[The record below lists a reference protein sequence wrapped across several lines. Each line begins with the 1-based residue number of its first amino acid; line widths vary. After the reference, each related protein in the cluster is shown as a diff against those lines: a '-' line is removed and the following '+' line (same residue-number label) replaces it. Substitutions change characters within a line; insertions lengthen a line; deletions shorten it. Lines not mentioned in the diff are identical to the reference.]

1 MRIIMGAWIAYSC
14 TKQPLFIIDIQS
26 RGIFL
31 LDTNSQ
37 SFIGCT
43 AFLEF
48 INFALNPRI
57 RVKIVFRVLGSQTYK
72 VSNRLILFSGVHT
85 FSGNLISP

>member
-26 RGIFL
+26 RVIFL

-48 INFALNPRI
+48 NFALNPRI
-57 RVKIVFRVLGSQTYK
+57 RVKIVFRVLGSQTYE
-72 VSNRLILFSGVHT
+72 VSNRLILFSGVYIPFLGT
-85 FSGNLISP
+85 

>member
-26 RGIFL
+26 RVIFL

-48 INFALNPRI
+48 NFALNPRI
-57 RVKIVFRVLGSQTYK
+57 RVKIVFRVLGSQTYE
-72 VSNRLILFSGVHT
+72 VSNRLILFSGVFT

>member
-26 RGIFL
+26 RVIFL

-48 INFALNPRI
+48 NFALNPRI
-57 RVKIVFRVLGSQTYK
+57 RVKIVFSVLGSQTYK
-72 VSNRLILFSGVHT
+72 VSNRLILFSGVYT

>member
-14 TKQPLFIIDIQS
+14 TKQPLFKIDIQS
-26 RGIFL
+26 RVIIL

-37 SFIGCT
+37 NFIGCT
-43 AFLEF
+43 AFLES
-48 INFALNPRI
+48 NFALNPRI
-57 RVKIVFRVLGSQTYK
+57 RVKIVFRVLGSQTYE
-72 VSNRLILFSGVHT
+72 VSNRLILFSEVYT